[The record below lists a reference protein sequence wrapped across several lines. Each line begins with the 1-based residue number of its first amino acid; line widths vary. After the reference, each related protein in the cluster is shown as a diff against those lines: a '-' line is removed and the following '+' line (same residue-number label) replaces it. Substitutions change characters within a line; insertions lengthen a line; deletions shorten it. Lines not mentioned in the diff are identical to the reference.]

1 MGKSNQDLI
10 RKADIALSDI
20 TTNGGLL
27 NPEQTDRFIRVL
39 IDTPTILNRC
49 RVVTMNAPTRKIN
62 KIGFGTRILRPAV
75 SATALSSSDRV
86 KPDLSQVVLT
96 TKEVIATV
104 YIPYDVMED
113 NIEGGQVA
121 AGAFSSAGGLE
132 DTIVTLIAER
142 ASTDLEELAV
152 LGDTV
157 SGDTYLALLDGF
169 LKLSTANVV
178 NAQAVTISKALMK
191 SGVKAMPA
199 KYLRNRAELVHFISV
214 NNETEYRDTYAN
226 RQTALGDSML
236 QGTSPVYAYGSQV
249 MGMALMPEA
258 SGLFTNPL
266 NLIFGFQRRVTI
278 EYDKDIEARIYKIV
292 LTARVAMQIEEVNAI
307 VKYTNI
313 G

>member
-75 SATALSSSDRV
+75 SATALSGTDRV

-96 TKEVIATV
+96 TKEVIASV

-121 AGAFSSAGGLE
+121 AGAFQSAGGLE

-152 LGDTV
+152 LGDTA

-191 SGVKAMPA
+191 AGLKAMPA

-226 RQTALGDSML
+226 RQTSLGDSML
-236 QGTSPVYAYGSQV
+236 QGTSPVYAYGTQV
-249 MGMALMPEA
+249 LGMALMPEA
-258 SGLFTNPL
+258 NGLFTNPL